1 MTEDINTN
9 PSILWAQDRN
19 HIFITF
25 EVENIKQQNIIF
37 ENNSIIFEANSE
49 EINYNVI
56 INLFGEIETDKCNW
70 NIKQNCVKLVLK
82 KVKNIFWN
90 RLTTQKQNNIKI
102 DWSKWIL
109 EDESESEEENEMISN
124 FNDFKKNIPSEIL
137 EKDFQELFSPDE
149 SISDDTDDTDDIDE
163 NIDINVNDNDI
174 NVNDINDTSYDASG
188 ELSSSLVENI
198 DKLNLD
204 DELENSKNVGEGFS
218 FEELNSSNLELDEL
232 NLEENNINK

>member
-19 HIFITF
+19 HIFITL
-25 EVENIKQQNIIF
+25 EVANIKQQNIIF

-70 NIKQNCVKLVLK
+70 NIKQNCVKLFLK

-109 EDESESEEENEMISN
+109 EDESDSEEENEMISN

-149 SISDDTDDTDDIDE
+149 SISDDTDDTDD
-163 NIDINVNDNDI
+163 
-174 NVNDINDTSYDASG
+174 TSYDASG

-204 DELENSKNVGEGFS
+204 DELDNGGTDFS
-218 FEELNSSNLELDEL
+218 FEELNSSNLELEEL
-232 NLEENNINK
+232 NLEENNINN